1 MKHLVIYVH
10 GKGGSPDEAE
20 HYKAIFKGCEVIGF
34 DYKSSTPW
42 EACDEFPGF
51 FDEKRKSCDKLTLI
65 ANSIGAFF
73 SISSLSEKQIDEAFF
88 ISPVVNMELL
98 IKNMMKWA
106 DVTEDELR
114 ERREIHTDFGET
126 LTWEYL
132 VYVRLHRVEWN
143 VPTSVLY
150 GEKDNLTSFSAVSE
164 FAEKSGASLTVMAG
178 GEHWFHTEEQ
188 MKFLDNWIKQEIK
201 K

>member
-1 MKHLVIYVH
+1 MLV
-10 GKGGSPDEAE
+10 
-20 HYKAIFKGCEVIGF
+20 
-34 DYKSSTPW
+34 
-42 EACDEFPGF
+42 
-51 FDEKRKSCDKLTLI
+51 
-65 ANSIGAFF
+65 
-73 SISSLSEKQIDEAFF
+73 
-88 ISPVVNMELL
+88 

-106 DVTEDELR
+106 DVTEEELR
-114 ERREIHTDFGET
+114 ERREIPTSFGET

-178 GEHWFHTEEQ
+178 GEHWFHTESELE
-188 MKFLDNWIKQEIK
+188 FFRLWIRKRL
-201 K
+201 